1 MGSHVITCHRL
12 GQAGAGG
19 DLVPAAE
26 EGGGLHRD
34 QWRVRGQCE
43 DSDGGRVGEVMLSL
57 FQLFHTGF
65 GAHNLF
71 SLSPGK

>member
-1 MGSHVITCHRL
+1 MGLITGHRGSHGMRSYCNMGSHVITCYRL

-19 DLVPAAE
+19 DLVPATE

-43 DSDGGRVGEVMLSL
+43 DGDGGRAGEVML
-57 FQLFHTGF
+57 
-65 GAHNLF
+65 
-71 SLSPGK
+71 